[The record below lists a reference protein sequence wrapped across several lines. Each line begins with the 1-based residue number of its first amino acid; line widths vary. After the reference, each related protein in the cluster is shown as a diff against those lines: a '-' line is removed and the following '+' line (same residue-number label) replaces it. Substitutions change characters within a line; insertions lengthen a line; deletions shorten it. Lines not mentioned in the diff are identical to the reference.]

1 MSMLSRLLGGLS
13 GPFSRRNGDAV
24 QPPETPDTP
33 SDAPGSPT
41 RDGVFRDRARG
52 RDILFRLYLPPDDP
66 EVSEGPREGPCPVVL
81 FSHGLGGSREAS
93 PWLGH
98 ALAQNGYYAFF
109 LQHPGSDSALLAG
122 ARGEED
128 ARRRLLQATVTPGIT
143 HDRFGDIPAV
153 LDQLAAMNAAG
164 PLAGRLDLGR
174 IGIAGHS
181 LGARTV
187 LALAGQWLPG
197 AGVAFKDARIRA
209 GMALSPNIP
218 TGPGMPQGVAPEDID
233 LTGIYDAIDIPI
245 LHVTGTRDGMPLGEG
260 DFDPATRLLPFRHM
274 DHSPQYLLV
283 LDGATHATFSSR
295 LRGGRE
301 DIADMRHAQSV
312 ATAAVLFFDAWLK
325 DDDDARAVLANSF
338 AAGLAPGDLF
348 LCK

>member
-1 MSMLSRLLGGLS
+1 MSVLSRLLGGLS
-13 GPFSRRNGDAV
+13 APFTRRNGDTV
-24 QPPETPDTP
+24 PPPETPH
-33 SDAPGSPT
+33 APPGSSGSPT
-41 RDGVFRDRARG
+41 RDGVFHDRARA
-52 RDILFRLYLPPDDP
+52 RDIPFRLYLPLDSAESSDA
-66 EVSEGPREGPCPVVL
+66 SSGGPRPVIL

-122 ARGEED
+122 AHGEED
-128 ARRRLLQATVTPGIT
+128 SRRRLLQATLTPGIA

-153 LDQLAAMNAAG
+153 LDQLVTMNAAG
-164 PLAGRLDLGR
+164 PLAGRLDLER
-174 IGIAGHS
+174 IGTAGHS

-187 LALAGQWLPG
+187 LAAAGQWLPG
-197 AGVAFKDARIRA
+197 AGLSFKDARIRA

-218 TGPGMPQGVAPEDID
+218 IGPGLPAGTSPEDID

-245 LHVTGTRDGMPLGEG
+245 LHITGTQDGMPLGEG
-260 DFDPATRLLPFRHM
+260 DFDPAIRLLPFRHM
-274 DHSPQYLLV
+274 DRSPQYLLV
-283 LDGATHATFSSR
+283 LAGATHTTFSSR

-301 DIADMRHAQSV
+301 DMADMRHAQSV

-325 DDDDARAVLANSF
+325 DDDEARGVLADSF